1 MGTLTKYAHRITKSL
16 RNLATRIRFNL
27 IEDDTCCFQGS
38 FDDIPSSALADTGC
52 DVMLISTNFAIRNSL
67 EVDGN
72 SEHRRTIE
80 YADGSLDTTAGIVH
94 GATWQ
99 FRSSWDKITCNFYV
113 LDNLKADIVF
123 SNHFI
128 FEHNV
133 FSEFGEDIVDTS
145 LAPGPDFGDIYNI
158 RLISH
163 YSSAL
168 QNLEASAIADM
179 NSPGSFSPEAIKNE
193 RVRRDQIRD
202 AINALPL
209 DQQDQARIDE
219 RNRQEIWDGYRRRHF
234 ETEGGPIFVIHQV
247 MVDRKQ
253 RWWRNR
259 PFWSRLKRRVT
270 KSMLWL

>member
-1 MGTLTKYAHRITKSL
+1 
-16 RNLATRIRFNL
+16 
-27 IEDDTCCFQGS
+27 
-38 FDDIPSSALADTGC
+38 
-52 DVMLISTNFAIRNSL
+52 MLISTSFAIRHSL
-67 EVDGN
+67 EIDRN
-72 SEHRRTIE
+72 SENRHIIE

-99 FRSSWDKITCNFYV
+99 FRSSWDKVTCDFYV
-113 LDNLKADIVF
+113 LDNLKADIVL
-123 SNHFI
+123 SI
-128 FEHNV
+128 
-133 FSEFGEDIVDTS
+133 DTS
-145 LAPGPDFGDIYNI
+145 LVPGPDFGDIYNI

-179 NSPGSFSPEAIKNE
+179 NSPSSFSPEAIKNE

-202 AINALPL
+202 AIIALPL
-209 DQQDQARIDE
+209 DQQDRARIDE

-234 ETEGGPIFVIHQV
+234 EMEGGPIFVTQQV

-253 RWWRNR
+253 RRWRNR
-259 PFWSRLKRRVT
+259 PFWSRLKKRVT

>member
-1 MGTLTKYAHRITKSL
+1 MEYVARYLTPPAHQRSPPSYDTDPRKHGPTLK
-16 RNLATRIRFNL
+16 
-27 IEDDTCCFQGS
+27 
-38 FDDIPSSALADTGC
+38 SSAQNYSSGLMDYTVKALVGPNKYLIDALPDTGAKRNF
-52 DVMLISTNFAIRNSL
+52 ISQRL
-67 EVDGN
+67 VKRLG
-72 SEHRRTIE
+72 
-80 YADGSLDTTAGIVH
+80 LVPKDTTAGIVH

-99 FRSSWDKITCNFYV
+99 FRSSWDKVTCDFYV
-113 LDNLKADIVF
+113 LDNLKADIVLSSQF
-123 SNHFI
+123 V

-133 FSEFGEDIVDTS
+133 FSEFEEDIVDTS
-145 LAPGPDFGDIYNI
+145 LVPGPDFGDIYNI

-179 NSPGSFSPEAIKNE
+179 NSPSSFSPEAIKNE

-202 AINALPL
+202 AIIALPL

-234 ETEGGPIFVIHQV
+234 EMEGGPIFVTQQV
-247 MVDRKQ
+247 VVDWKQ
-253 RWWRNR
+253 RRWRNR
-259 PFWSRLKRRVT
+259 PFWSRLKKRVT